1 MKKTTLLKSML
12 LLCALIVGS
21 GSVWATVKDVLTAAD
36 FKATTTTYVDF
47 SSVSKPSGAIYAG
60 QSAKSSSGGIQL
72 RSKNSNSGIVSTTSP
87 GKVKSVKITV
97 ESGTNTI
104 EVWGSNTAYT
114 AASDLYDSGKKG
126 TKVGSVTATGI
137 INFTSDYAYVGIRS
151 NNGAIYITS
160 IEIEWDVTVGADFSA
175 AGWNTFSSSYKLD
188 LSEVT
193 GGTAYVA
200 TEVNASN
207 KVVLTPVTDKIVAP
221 NAGLMIK
228 KEGTASAFTIKATS
242 NDVTYAGTNLFVGVS
257 SATDVPASTGS
268 DYYYVFGWTDPA
280 SPCFYKVVSGHQ
292 PNLAAGK
299 AYLHTTTALAANAFN
314 FEFEDGD
321 VTGIKFVETQ
331 KDLLDGN
338 FYNLAG
344 QKVQNP
350 TKGLY
355 IVNGKKVIIK

>member
-1 MKKTTLLKSML
+1 ML

-60 QSAKSSSGGIQL
+60 QSAKSSGGGIQL

-97 ESGTNTI
+97 ESGSNTI
-104 EVWGSNTAYT
+104 DVYGRNTAYES
-114 AASDLYDSGKKG
+114 ASDLYGSGNG
-126 TKVGSVTATGI
+126 TKVGSLTSTGTVE
-137 INFTSDYAYVGIRS
+137 FTSDYAYVGIRS

-188 LSEVT
+188 LSKVT

-200 TEVNASN
+200 TSVNGSN
-207 KVVLTPVTDKIVAP
+207 KVVMTPVTDKIVAA

-228 KEGTASAFTIKATS
+228 KEGVATAFTIKATS

-268 DYYYVFGWTDPA
+268 DYYYVLGWTDPS

-292 PNLAAGK
+292 PNLAKGK

-321 VTGIKFVETQ
+321 VTGIKFIETQ
-331 KDLLDGN
+331 KNLLDGD